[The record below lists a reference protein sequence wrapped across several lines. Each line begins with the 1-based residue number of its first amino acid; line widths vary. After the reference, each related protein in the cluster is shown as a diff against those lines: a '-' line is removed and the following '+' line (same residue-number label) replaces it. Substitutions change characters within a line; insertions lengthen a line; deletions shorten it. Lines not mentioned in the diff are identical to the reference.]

1 VNRLLK
7 HARIEY
13 YSHNIESCGHDQ
25 KNLFKITKTLLGGA
39 NEVIL
44 PTNKSSKKLAQDF
57 SDFFIDKTED
67 IRTGISSVVISFTFS
82 EYST

>member
-1 VNRLLK
+1 VNRLLE

-13 YSHNIESCGHDQ
+13 YSHKVESCGHDQ